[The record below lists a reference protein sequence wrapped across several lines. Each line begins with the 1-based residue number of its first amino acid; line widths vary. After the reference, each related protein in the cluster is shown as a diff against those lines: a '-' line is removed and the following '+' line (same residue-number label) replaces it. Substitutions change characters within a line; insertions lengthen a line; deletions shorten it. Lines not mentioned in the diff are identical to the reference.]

1 MADHELKDE
10 IRADAT
16 RVSQAHPSE
25 VRTEWSTWRPLQLPI
40 FRNLMIADLVSDMG
54 TFMQGVGAAWL
65 MVSQGAGPLL
75 VAMTQTVSAF
85 PFFLLALPAG
95 ALGDIFDRRKLILMT
110 EIWMFSV
117 SVVLAVLTVLH
128 LITPWALL
136 LLTLALS
143 IGDAL
148 EAPTWRA
155 VLPELVPQE
164 GLMPAIALNGI
175 EFNLARA
182 IGPALGGFLIV
193 AVGIGTVFWLNAASY
208 LGVLWVIA
216 RWKRPPN
223 LPDPLRETVS
233 GAIRAAVR
241 YTRNAPDVLTV
252 LGRIGC
258 VMFFASAFW
267 ALLPTVAHELRQ
279 SATLYGVFLAVFG
292 VGAVLGAMAL
302 QRTRSLFSS
311 DALLALGT
319 TVFAASLWGVAAFKS
334 IALLSVAILFG
345 GIAWTAIISL
355 MTTVMQNLA
364 PDWIRARAMAVFM
377 LVYMGTWTVGSTFW
391 GYIAGRRGTHFSL
404 IAACIGTAACPILV
418 LISRLPDTPVDL
430 GAWDHW
436 GKPMVVGD
444 IDPNQG
450 PVLVTAEYEVES
462 KQSDEFLEALHKFSR
477 VRRRDG
483 ASRWGVYRDTE
494 HPTKYVETFIVES
507 WAEHMRQH
515 ERLTS
520 ADRDLEESVGR
531 FESKTVKVRHFIYA
545 RSKRKRQ

>member
-1 MADHELKDE
+1 MADQEQRDELH
-10 IRADAT
+10 ADAT
-16 RVSQAHPSE
+16 RVSQARLSE
-25 VRTEWSTWRPLQLPI
+25 AGTEWGTWRPLRVPM
-40 FRNLMIADLVSDMG
+40 FRNLLIADLVSDMG

-75 VAMTQTVSAF
+75 VALTQTASAF

-95 ALGDIFDRRKLILMT
+95 ALGDIFDRRKLILAT
-110 EIWMFSV
+110 EVWMFSV
-117 SVVLAVLTVLH
+117 AVALAILTVLH

-155 VLPELVPQE
+155 VLPELVPQQ

-193 AVGIGTVFWLNAASY
+193 AAGIGTVFWLNAVSY
-208 LGVLWVIA
+208 LGVLLVIA
-216 RWKRPPN
+216 RWKRPPTH
-223 LPDPLRETVS
+223 PGPLRETVS

-241 YTRNAPDVLTV
+241 YTRNAPEILTV

-258 VMFFASAFW
+258 IMFFASAFW
-267 ALLPTVAHELRQ
+267 ALLPSVAHELRP
-279 SATLYGVFLAVFG
+279 SATLYGLLLAVFG
-292 VGAVLGAMAL
+292 AGAVLGAMAL

-319 TVFAASLWGVAAFKS
+319 TVFAASLWGVAGFKS
-334 IALLSVAILFG
+334 LALLSAAILFG

-364 PDWIRARAMAVFM
+364 PDWVRARAMAVFM
-377 LVYMGTWTVGSTFW
+377 LVYMGTWTAGSTFW
-391 GYIAGRRGTHFSL
+391 GYVAGRQGTHFSL
-404 IAACIGTAACPILV
+404 IAAAIGTAVCPILV
-418 LISRLPDTPVDL
+418 LISHLPDTPVDL

-436 GKPMVVGD
+436 GKPMLVGD
-444 IDPNQG
+444 IDPSQG
-450 PVLVTAEYEVES
+450 PVLVTVEYEVEP
-462 KQSDEFLEALHKFSR
+462 KKADEFLEALHKFAR

-483 ASRWGVYRDTE
+483 ASRWSVYRDTE
-494 HPTKYVETFIVES
+494 HPAHYIETFIVES
-507 WAEHMRQH
+507 WAEHLRQH

-520 ADRDLEESVGR
+520 ADRGLEENVGR
-531 FESKTVKVRHFIYA
+531 FESKPIKVRHFIYA
-545 RSKRKRQ
+545 RGKRGRQ

>member
-1 MADHELKDE
+1 MSDQEQHHEMHADG
-10 IRADAT
+10 T

-25 VRTEWSTWRPLQLPI
+25 VGTEWSTWRPLRLPM
-40 FRNLMIADLVSDMG
+40 FRNLLVADLVSDMG

-75 VAMTQTVSAF
+75 VALTQTASAF

-95 ALGDIFDRRKLILMT
+95 ALGDIFDRRKLILTM
-110 EIWMFSV
+110 EVWMFSV
-117 SVVLAVLTVLH
+117 AVVLAVLTVLH

-155 VLPELVPQE
+155 VLPEVVPQE

-182 IGPALGGFLIV
+182 IGPALGGFLI
-193 AVGIGTVFWLNAASY
+193 AASGIATVFSLNAISY

-216 RWKRPPN
+216 RWKRPAHQPG
-223 LPDPLRETVS
+223 LLRETVS

-241 YTRNAPDVLTV
+241 YTRNAPEILTV
-252 LGRIGC
+252 LGRIGSI
-258 VMFFASAFW
+258 MFFASAFW
-267 ALLPTVAHELRQ
+267 ALLPTVAHELRR
-279 SATLYGVFLAVFG
+279 SATLYGLLLTVFG
-292 VGAVLGAMAL
+292 AGAVLGAIVL

-311 DALLALGT
+311 DALLTVGT
-319 TVFAASLWGVAAFKS
+319 TIFAAALWGVTGFHS
-334 IALLSVAILFG
+334 LVLLSAAILLG
-345 GIAWTAIISL
+345 GAAWTAIISL

-364 PDWIRARAMAVFM
+364 PDWVRARAMAVFM
-377 LVYMGTWTVGSTFW
+377 LVYMGTWTAGSAFW
-391 GYIAGRRGTHFSL
+391 GYVAGRQGTHFSL
-404 IAACIGTAACPILV
+404 IAAAIGTAVCPILV

-436 GKPMVVGD
+436 GKPMLVGEV
-444 IDPNQG
+444 DPTQG
-450 PVLVTAEYEVES
+450 PVLVTVEYEVEPR
-462 KQSDEFLEALHKFSR
+462 KADEFLEALHKFAR

-494 HPTKYVETFIVES
+494 HPARYVEAFIVES
-507 WAEHMRQH
+507 WAEHLRQH
-515 ERLTS
+515 ERLTR
-520 ADRDLEESVGR
+520 RDSELEENVSR
-531 FESKTVKVRHFIYA
+531 FESKPIKVRHFIYA
-545 RSKRKRQ
+545 RSKGGRH

>member
-1 MADHELKDE
+1 MPDQEQRDE
-10 IRADAT
+10 MHADAT
-16 RVSQAHPSE
+16 RVSQAHLSE
-25 VRTEWSTWRPLQLPI
+25 VGTEWGTWRPLHLPM
-40 FRNLMIADLVSDMG
+40 FRNLLVADLVSDMG

-75 VAMTQTVSAF
+75 VALTQTASAF

-95 ALGDIFDRRKLILMT
+95 ALGDIFDRRKLILTT
-110 EIWMFSV
+110 EVWMFSAA
-117 SVVLAVLTVLH
+117 VVLAILTALH

-155 VLPELVPQE
+155 VLPELVPQQ

-182 IGPALGGFLIV
+182 LGPALGGFLIV
-193 AVGIGTVFWLNAASY
+193 AAGIGTVFWLNAASY

-223 LPDPLRETVS
+223 QPGPLRETVS

-241 YTRNAPDVLTV
+241 YTRNAPDILTV

-267 ALLPTVAHELRQ
+267 ALLPTVAHELRR
-279 SATLYGVFLAVFG
+279 SATLYGLLLAVFG
-292 VGAVLGAMAL
+292 AGAVLGAMAL

-311 DALLALGT
+311 DALLGLGT
-319 TVFAASLWGVAAFKS
+319 TVFAGALWGVAAFKS
-334 IALLSVAILFG
+334 VALLSVAILFG
-345 GIAWTAIISL
+345 GAAWTAIMSL

-364 PDWIRARAMAVFM
+364 PDWVRARAMAVFM
-377 LVYMGTWTVGSTFW
+377 LVYMGTWTAGSAFW
-391 GYIAGRRGTHFSL
+391 GYVAGRQGTHISL
-404 IAACIGTAACPILV
+404 ISAAIGTAVCPILV
-418 LISRLPDTPVDL
+418 LISRLPNTPVDL

-436 GKPMVVGD
+436 GKPMLVGD
-444 IDPNQG
+444 VDPSQG
-450 PVLVTAEYEVES
+450 PVLVTVEYEVEPR
-462 KQSDEFLEALHKFSR
+462 KSDEFLEALHKFAR

-494 HPTKYVETFIVES
+494 HPAHYIETFIVES
-507 WAEHMRQH
+507 WAEHLRQH
-515 ERLTS
+515 ERLTRG
-520 ADRDLEESVGR
+520 DRELEENVRR
-531 FESKTVKVRHFIYA
+531 FESKPIKVRHFIYA
-545 RSKRKRQ
+545 RSKRGRQ

>member
-1 MADHELKDE
+1 MPDKEPRDVMH
-10 IRADAT
+10 ADAT
-16 RVSQAHPSE
+16 RAPQAHPSD
-25 VRTEWSTWRPLQLPI
+25 VGAEWSTWRPLGVPM
-40 FRNLMIADLVSDMG
+40 FRNLLLADLVSDMG

-75 VAMTQTVSAF
+75 VALTQTASAF

-95 ALGDIFDRRKLILMT
+95 AFGDIFDRRKLILTT

-117 SVVLAVLTVLH
+117 AVVLAILTALH

-136 LLTLALS
+136 VLTLALS

-193 AVGIGTVFWLNAASY
+193 AAGIGTVFWLNAASY
-208 LGVLWVIA
+208 IGVLWVIA
-216 RWKRPPN
+216 RWKRTPN
-223 LPDPLRETVS
+223 QLDSMRETVS
-233 GAIRAAVR
+233 GAMRAAVR
-241 YTRNAPDVLTV
+241 YTRNAPDILTV

-258 VMFFASAFW
+258 IMFFASAFW
-267 ALLPTVAHELRQ
+267 ALLPTVAHELRR
-279 SATLYGVFLAVFG
+279 SATLYGVLLAVFG
-292 VGAVLGAMAL
+292 AGAVLGAMAL

-334 IALLSVAILFG
+334 VELLSVAILFG
-345 GIAWTAIISL
+345 GMAWTAIISL

-377 LVYMGTWTVGSTFW
+377 LVYMGTWTAGSAFW
-391 GYIAGRRGTHFSL
+391 GYIAGRHGTHISL
-404 IAACIGTAACPILV
+404 IAAAIGTAVCPILV

-462 KQSDEFLEALHKFSR
+462 KQSDEFLEALHIFAR

-494 HPTKYVETFIVES
+494 HPSHYVETFIVES
-507 WAEHMRQH
+507 WAEHLRQH
-515 ERLTS
+515 ERLTG
-520 ADRDLEESVGR
+520 ADRQLEENVGR
-531 FESKTVKVRHFIYA
+531 FELKAIQVRHFIYA
-545 RSKRKRQ
+545 RSKRGRL

>member
-1 MADHELKDE
+1 MPDQEQRHEMP
-10 IRADAT
+10 ADAT
-16 RVSQAHPSE
+16 RVSQANPSE
-25 VRTEWSTWRPLQLPI
+25 VGTEWSTWRPLHLPI
-40 FRNLMIADLVSDMG
+40 FRNLLVADLVSDMG

-75 VAMTQTVSAF
+75 VALTQTASAF

-95 ALGDIFDRRKLILMT
+95 ALGDIFDRRKLILTT
-110 EIWMFSV
+110 EVWMFSV
-117 SVVLAVLTVLH
+117 ALALAILTVLH
-128 LITPWALL
+128 LITPWVLL

-143 IGDAL
+143 VGDAL
-148 EAPTWRA
+148 EAPAWRA
-155 VLPELVPQE
+155 VLPELVPKE

-182 IGPALGGFLIV
+182 LGPALGGFLIV
-193 AVGIGTVFWLNAASY
+193 AAGIGTVFWLNAASY

-223 LPDPLRETVS
+223 QPGPLRETVS

-241 YTRNAPDVLTV
+241 YTRNAPEILTV

-258 VMFFASAFW
+258 IMFFASAFW
-267 ALLPTVAHELRQ
+267 ALLPTVAHELRR
-279 SATLYGVFLAVFG
+279 SATLYGLLLAVFG
-292 VGAVLGAMAL
+292 AGAVLGAMAL

-334 IALLSVAILFG
+334 VALLSVAIMFG
-345 GIAWTAIISL
+345 GMAWTAIISL

-377 LVYMGTWTVGSTFW
+377 LVYMGTWTAGSTFW
-391 GYIAGRRGTHFSL
+391 GYVAGRQGTHFSL
-404 IAACIGTAACPILV
+404 IAAAIGTAVCPILV
-418 LISRLPDTPVDL
+418 LISHLPDTPVDL

-436 GKPMVVGD
+436 GKPMLVGD
-444 IDPNQG
+444 IDPSQG
-450 PVLVTAEYEVES
+450 PVLVTVEYEVDP
-462 KQSDEFLEALHKFSR
+462 KKSDEFLEALHKFAR

-494 HPTKYVETFIVES
+494 HPAHYLETFIVES
-507 WAEHMRQH
+507 WAEHLRQH

-520 ADRDLEESVGR
+520 ADRDLEENVRR
-531 FESKTVKVRHFIYA
+531 FEAKAIKVRHLIYA
-545 RSKRKRQ
+545 RSKRGRQ

>member
-1 MADHELKDE
+1 MPDHKQPNEVPAE
-10 IRADAT
+10 APP
-16 RVSQAHPSE
+16 VSQTHPSE
-25 VRTEWSTWRPLQLPI
+25 AATQWSTWRPLRVPM
-40 FRNLMIADLVSDMG
+40 FRNLLVADLVSDMG

-75 VAMTQTVSAF
+75 VALTQTASAF

-95 ALGDIFDRRKLILMT
+95 AFGDIFDRRKLILTT

-117 SVVLAVLTVLH
+117 AVALAVLTVLH

-136 LLTLALS
+136 ALTLALS
-143 IGDAL
+143 IGDAM

-155 VLPELVPQE
+155 VLPEVVPQQA
-164 GLMPAIALNGI
+164 LMPAIALNGI

-193 AVGIGTVFWLNAASY
+193 AAGIGTVFWLNAASY

-216 RWKRPPN
+216 RWKRPPSPQN
-223 LPDPLRETVS
+223 SLRETVS

-241 YTRNAPDVLTV
+241 YTRNSPDILTI

-258 VMFFASAFW
+258 IMLFASAFW

-279 SATLYGVFLAVFG
+279 SATLYGVLLAVFG
-292 VGAVLGAMAL
+292 GGAVLGAMAL
-302 QRTRSLFSS
+302 QRTRALFSS

-319 TVFAASLWGVAAFKS
+319 TVFAASLWGVAGFKS
-334 IALLSVAILFG
+334 IPLLSLAILFG

-377 LVYMGTWTVGSTFW
+377 LVYMGTWTAGSAFW
-391 GYIAGRRGTHFSL
+391 GYIAGRLGTHFSL
-404 IAACIGTAACPILV
+404 IAAAVGTALCPILV
-418 LISRLPDTPVDL
+418 LVSRLPDTPVDL
-430 GAWDHW
+430 GEWDHW
-436 GKPMVVGD
+436 GKPMLVGD

-450 PVLVTAEYEVES
+450 PVLVTVEYEVDP
-462 KQSDEFLEALHKFSR
+462 KKADEFLEAIHKFAR

-494 HPTKYVETFIVES
+494 HPTRYVETFIVDS

-515 ERLTS
+515 ERLTKG
-520 ADRDLEESVGR
+520 DEQLEENVSQ
-531 FESKTVKVRHFIYA
+531 FESKAKVRHFIYA
-545 RSKRKRQ
+545 RTKHGRQ

>member
-1 MADHELKDE
+1 MPDQEQRDE
-10 IRADAT
+10 THADAM
-16 RVSQAHPSE
+16 RVSQAHLSE
-25 VRTEWSTWRPLQLPI
+25 VGAEWSTWRPLHVPM
-40 FRNLMIADLVSDMG
+40 FRNLLIADLVSDMG
-54 TFMQGVGAAWL
+54 TFMQSIGAAWL

-75 VAMTQTVSAF
+75 VALTQSASAF

-95 ALGDIFDRRKLILMT
+95 ALGDIFDRRKLILAT
-110 EIWMFSV
+110 EVWMFSV
-117 SVVLAVLTVLH
+117 ALALAILTVLH

-155 VLPELVPQE
+155 VLPELVPHQ

-182 IGPALGGFLIV
+182 LGPALGGFLIV
-193 AVGIGTVFWLNAASY
+193 AAGIGTVFWLNAASY

-223 LPDPLRETVS
+223 QPGLLRETVS

-241 YTRNAPDVLTV
+241 YTRNAPDILTV

-258 VMFFASAFW
+258 IMFFASAFW
-267 ALLPTVAHELRQ
+267 ALLPTVAHELRR
-279 SATLYGVFLAVFG
+279 SATLYGLLLAVFG
-292 VGAVLGAMAL
+292 AGAVLGAMAL

-319 TVFAASLWGVAAFKS
+319 TVFAASLWGVAGFKS
-334 IALLSVAILFG
+334 VALLSVAILFG

-364 PDWIRARAMAVFM
+364 PDWVRARAMAVFM
-377 LVYMGTWTVGSTFW
+377 LVYMGTWTAGSTLW
-391 GYIAGRRGTHFSL
+391 GYVAGRQGTHFSL
-404 IAACIGTAACPILV
+404 IAAAIGTAVCPILV

-436 GKPMVVGD
+436 GKPMLVGD
-444 IDPNQG
+444 VNPSQG
-450 PVLVTAEYEVES
+450 PVLVTVEYELEPR
-462 KQSDEFLEALHKFSR
+462 KSDEFLEALHKFAR

-494 HPTKYVETFIVES
+494 HPTHYIETFIVES
-507 WAEHMRQH
+507 WAEHLRQH

-520 ADRDLEESVGR
+520 ADRELEENVGR
-531 FESKTVKVRHFIYA
+531 FESKPIKVRHFIYA
-545 RSKRKRQ
+545 RSKRGRQ

>member
-1 MADHELKDE
+1 MPDQEQRDE
-10 IRADAT
+10 MHADAT
-16 RVSQAHPSE
+16 RVSQAHLSE
-25 VRTEWSTWRPLQLPI
+25 VGTEWGTWRPLHLPM
-40 FRNLMIADLVSDMG
+40 FRNLLIADLVSDMG

-75 VAMTQTVSAF
+75 VALTQTASAF

-95 ALGDIFDRRKLILMT
+95 ALGDIFDRRKLILTT
-110 EIWMFSV
+110 EVWMFSV
-117 SVVLAVLTVLH
+117 AVALAILTAVH
-128 LITPWALL
+128 LIAPWALL

-155 VLPELVPQE
+155 VLPELVPQQ

-182 IGPALGGFLIV
+182 LGPALGG
-193 AVGIGTVFWLNAASY
+193 W
-208 LGVLWVIA
+208 
-216 RWKRPPN
+216 
-223 LPDPLRETVS
+223 

-241 YTRNAPDVLTV
+241 YTRNAPDILTV

-267 ALLPTVAHELRQ
+267 ALLPTVAHELRR
-279 SATLYGVFLAVFG
+279 SATLYGLLLAVFG
-292 VGAVLGAMAL
+292 AGAVLGAMAL

-319 TVFAASLWGVAAFKS
+319 TVFAASLWGVAGFKS
-334 IALLSVAILFG
+334 VALLSVAILFG

-364 PDWIRARAMAVFM
+364 PDWVRARAMAVFM
-377 LVYMGTWTVGSTFW
+377 LVYMGTWTAGSTFW
-391 GYIAGRRGTHFSL
+391 GYVAGRQGTHISL
-404 IAACIGTAACPILV
+404 IAAAIGTAVCPILV

-436 GKPMVVGD
+436 GKPMLVGEV
-444 IDPNQG
+444 DPSQG
-450 PVLVTAEYEVES
+450 PVLVTVEYEVEQR
-462 KQSDEFLEALHKFSR
+462 KADEFLEALHKFAR

-494 HPTKYVETFIVES
+494 HPAYYIETFIVES
-507 WAEHMRQH
+507 WAEHLRQH

-520 ADRDLEESVGR
+520 ADRELEENVRR
-531 FESKTVKVRHFIYA
+531 FESKPIKVRHFIYA
-545 RSKRKRQ
+545 RSKRGRQ